1 MEETILIE
9 KMKHE
14 LPGAKYV
21 GTTGPDF
28 EVADFPA
35 GIMIWLQDS
44 AVTNSFA
51 LKMDMRLAAGIMG
64 PFAKKALPDVIKP
77 YMPQN
82 MSGVYV
88 VLMTL
93 EHQRM
98 NLRS

>member
-9 KMKHE
+9 KMKRE

-28 EVADFPA
+28 RVADFPA
-35 GIMIWLQDS
+35 GVMIWLQDS

-64 PFAKKALPDVIKP
+64 PFGKKTLPDIVKP
-77 YMPQN
+77 FMDQN
-82 MSGVYV
+82 VTGVYV
-88 VLMTL
+88 ILMTP